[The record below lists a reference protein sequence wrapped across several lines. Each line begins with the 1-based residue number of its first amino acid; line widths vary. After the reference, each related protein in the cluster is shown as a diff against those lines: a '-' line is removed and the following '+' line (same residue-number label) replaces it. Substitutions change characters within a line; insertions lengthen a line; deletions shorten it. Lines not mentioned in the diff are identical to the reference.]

1 LFLKKAIKKTSIS
14 IIILVYCHLITLQVK
29 DVLTVQLK
37 HSRQTILT
45 FFMISTFAIGMTEYV
60 VTGLLTQF
68 ANDFQVS
75 VSTTGLLLSAYAIG
89 VAIFGPLL
97 RVLTIKFSPKPLL
110 IAMMVLF
117 ILSNI
122 LAAMAPTF
130 NIMIVSRLCS
140 AMMHAPFFG
149 LCMSIAMNI
158 SPYDKR
164 PAAIAAVNGG
174 LTIAVMLGVPFGS
187 FIGGIFDW
195 RYVFWFIV
203 GVGIISLIGLI
214 IVTPNIKPTEVP
226 KLKEEL
232 TIFKNKSV
240 MLIIAIIVFGFSGVF
255 TAYTF
260 LEPML
265 RDYANFDVTGI
276 TLSMLFF
283 GIGAVLG
290 NFASG
295 RIAPYQLTK
304 RLMLVL
310 IGLSLVLIL
319 FTTLIQFSLLAFIM
333 VFLFGIGT
341 FGTTPILNAK
351 IIIGAREAP
360 ALSGTIAASVFN
372 LANAIGATLGTGL
385 LNIGASFTI
394 ITLVAAAMILFGLL
408 LTYITSKVEDKTLF
422 E

>member
-1 LFLKKAIKKTSIS
+1 MI
-14 IIILVYCHLITLQVK
+14 
-29 DVLTVQLK
+29 QLK
-37 HSRQTILT
+37 YSRQTILT
-45 FFMISTFAIGMTEYV
+45 FFMIGTFAIGMTEYV

-68 ANDFQVS
+68 ANDFQVP

-97 RVLTIKFSPKPLL
+97 RVLTIRFSPRPLL

-117 ILSNI
+117 IFSNI

-130 NIMIVSRLCS
+130 NIMILSRLCS
-140 AMMHAPFFG
+140 AIMHAPFFG
-149 LCMSIAMNI
+149 LCMSMAMNI
-158 SPYDKR
+158 SSYDKR

-187 FIGGIFDW
+187 FIGGMFDW
-195 RYVFWFIV
+195 RYVFWFIA

-214 IVTPNIKPTEVP
+214 IVTPNIKPTDIP
-226 KLKEEL
+226 KLKNEL
-232 TIFKNKSV
+232 QIFKNKSV

-265 RDYANFDVTGI
+265 RDYAGFDVTGI
-276 TLSMLFF
+276 TVSLLFF

-295 RIAPYQLTK
+295 RILPNQLTEK
-304 RLMLVL
+304 LMFVL
-310 IGLSLVLIL
+310 IGLALVLAF
-319 FTTLIQFSLLAFIM
+319 FTMLIQISILAFIM
-333 VFLFGIGT
+333 AFLFGVGT

-351 IIIGAREAP
+351 IIIGAKEAP

-385 LNIGASFTI
+385 LNVEKSFTF
-394 ITLVAAAMILFGLL
+394 ITLVASGMILFGLL
-408 LTYITSKVEDKTLF
+408 LTFVTHKVEDKTLF

>member
-1 LFLKKAIKKTSIS
+1 MVACCLLNE
-14 IIILVYCHLITLQVK
+14 LLVK
-29 DVLTVQLK
+29 DVLMIQLK
-37 HSRQTILT
+37 YSRQTILT

-68 ANDFQVS
+68 ANDFQVP
-75 VSTTGLLLSAYAIG
+75 VSTTGLLLSAYAIS
-89 VAIFGPLL
+89 VAVFGPLL
-97 RVLTIKFSPKPLL
+97 RVITIKFSPKPLL
-110 IAMMVLF
+110 IAMMILF
-117 ILSNI
+117 IFSNI
-122 LAAMAPTF
+122 MAAMAPTF
-130 NIMIVSRLCS
+130 NILILSRLCS
-140 AMMHAPFFG
+140 AIMHAPFFG
-149 LCMSIAMNI
+149 LCMSMAMNI

-203 GVGIISLIGLI
+203 GIGIISLIGLI
-214 IVTPNIKPTEVP
+214 IVTPNIKPTETP

-232 TIFKNKSV
+232 KIFKNKSV
-240 MLIIAIIVFGFSGVF
+240 MLILAVIVFGFSGVF

-265 RDYANFDVTGI
+265 RDYSGFDVTGI

-283 GIGAVLG
+283 GVGAVLG

-304 RLMLVL
+304 RLMFVL
-310 IGLSLVLIL
+310 IGLAIVLVL

-385 LNIGASFTI
+385 LNMGASFTV
-394 ITLVAAAMILFGLL
+394 ITLVASGMILFGLL
-408 LTYITSKVEDKTLF
+408 LTYITHKVEDKTLF

>member
-1 LFLKKAIKKTSIS
+1 M
-14 IIILVYCHLITLQVK
+14 
-29 DVLTVQLK
+29 DQLK
-37 HSRQTILT
+37 YSRQTILT
-45 FFMISTFAIGMTEYV
+45 FFMLSTFAIGMTEYV

-68 ANDFQVS
+68 ADDFQVP

-110 IAMMVLF
+110 IAMMILF
-117 ILSNI
+117 IFSNMM
-122 LAAMAPTF
+122 AAMAPTF
-130 NIMIVSRLCS
+130 NILILSRVCS
-140 AMMHAPFFG
+140 AIMHAPFFG
-149 LCMSIAMNI
+149 LSMSMAMNI

-203 GVGIISLIGLI
+203 GIGIVSLIGLI
-214 IVTPNIKPTEVP
+214 IVTPNIKPTEPP

-232 TIFKNKSV
+232 KIFKNKSV
-240 MLIIAIIVFGFSGVF
+240 MLIIAVIVFGFSGVF

-265 RDYANFDVTGI
+265 RDYSGFDVTGI
-276 TLSMLFF
+276 TLAMLFF
-283 GIGAVLG
+283 GVGAVLG

-304 RLMLVL
+304 RLMFVL
-310 IGLSLVLIL
+310 IGLAIVLVL
-319 FTTLIQFSLLAFIM
+319 FTTLIQFSFLAFIM
-333 VFLFGIGT
+333 VFLFGVGT

-351 IIIGAREAP
+351 IIIGAKEAP

-385 LNIGASFTI
+385 LNMGASFTF
-394 ITLVAAAMILFGLL
+394 ITLVASGMILFGLF
-408 LTYITSKVEDKTLF
+408 LTYMTHKVEDKTLF

>member
-1 LFLKKAIKKTSIS
+1 
-14 IIILVYCHLITLQVK
+14 
-29 DVLTVQLK
+29 
-37 HSRQTILT
+37 
-45 FFMISTFAIGMTEYV
+45 MISTFAIGMTEYV

-130 NIMIVSRLCS
+130 NIMILSRLCS
-140 AMMHAPFFG
+140 AIMHAPFFG
-149 LCMSIAMNI
+149 LCMSMAMNI
-158 SPYDKR
+158 SSYDKR

-187 FIGGIFDW
+187 FIGGMFDW
-195 RYVFWFIV
+195 RYVFWFIS
-203 GVGIISLIGLI
+203 GIGIISLIGLI

-310 IGLSLVLIL
+310 IGLALVLTL

-408 LTYITSKVEDKTLF
+408 LTYITDKVEDKTLF